1 MINKKWVTIFKAFGN
16 SNRMKIIGM
25 LNHGNLM
32 NVTEISEKIG
42 ISLKSTSKN
51 LIILQNLDILES
63 EGKNNHV
70 WYRLNQNLPKEIKRA
85 LSLFC

>member
-1 MINKKWVTIFKAFGN
+1 MVNRKWVIIFKALGN
-16 SNRMKIIGM
+16 YNRIKIIGM
-25 LNHGNLM
+25 LHSGNFM
-32 NVTEISEKIG
+32 SVTEISEKIG

-63 EGKNNHV
+63 EGRDNHV
-70 WYRLNQNLPKEIKRA
+70 WYRLNRSLPRDLKRA

>member
-1 MINKKWVTIFKAFGN
+1 MVNKKWVIIFRALGN
-16 SNRMKIIGM
+16 ANRMKIIGM
-25 LNHGNLM
+25 LYAGNLM
-32 NVTEISEKIG
+32 SVTEISEKIG

-63 EGKNNHV
+63 EGKNNHM
-70 WYRLNQNLPKEIKRA
+70 WYRLSQSLPKDIKRA

>member
-1 MINKKWVTIFKAFGN
+1 MINKKWVIIFKALGN
-16 SNRMKIIGM
+16 ANRMKIIGM
-25 LNHGNLM
+25 LRVGNLM

-51 LIILQNLDILES
+51 LIILQNLNILES

-70 WYRLNQNLPKEIKRA
+70 WYRLNQSLPKDIKRA
-85 LSLFC
+85 VSLFS

>member
-1 MINKKWVTIFKAFGN
+1 M
-16 SNRMKIIGM
+16 S
-25 LNHGNLM
+25 
-32 NVTEISEKIG
+32 VTEISEKIG

-70 WYRLNQNLPKEIKRA
+70 WYRLNQSLPKDIRRVI
-85 LSLFC
+85 SLFC